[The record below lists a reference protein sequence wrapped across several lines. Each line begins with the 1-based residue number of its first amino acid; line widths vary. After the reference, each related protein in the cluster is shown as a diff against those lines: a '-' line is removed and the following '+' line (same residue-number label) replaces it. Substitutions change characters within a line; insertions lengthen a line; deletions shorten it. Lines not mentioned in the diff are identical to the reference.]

1 MRGSIRQRTEGGSWT
16 AYWFTTDPGTGK
28 RRQFSRGGFRIRGD
42 AQKHLNAVLAK
53 VDEGSWTPDTSV
65 TVKALLED
73 HWLPSVASTV
83 RPATRAQYQ
92 IVVDSWLVPNI
103 GGIKAKALTPADV
116 RKLQDT
122 LRTTKTSTGRAGL
135 SNRSIQ
141 LSVTLLKCA
150 LAWAA
155 HPDQRLLSR
164 NPLAGFKRPKA
175 DSRQMTAWS
184 IDEAKAFLAATADDR
199 LAAAWALFLSR
210 GLRRGELAGLKW
222 TALKGSKLEIALTRV
237 VVDGKAEESK
247 PKTAAGLRSID
258 LDADLI
264 SLLRTHKARQAAEKL
279 SAGTAYEDGGWI
291 FADELG
297 RPYHPDYFSTRF
309 ERLVADHGLRPI
321 RLHDLRHTTA
331 SLMLASGE
339 PVKIVQEL
347 LGHSSPTITLSI
359 YAHVLPGMAEDAG
372 AKLTSRLLG

>member
-1 MRGSIRQRTEGGSWT
+1 VRGSIRQRSEGGSWT

-28 RRQFSRGGFRIRGD
+28 RVQHSRGGFRIRGD

-83 RPATRAQYQ
+83 RTSTLAQYR

-155 HPDQRLLSR
+155 HPDQHLLSR

-175 DSRQMTAWS
+175 DSRQMTSWS

-222 TALKGSKLEIALTRV
+222 TTLKGPKLEIALTRV

-247 PKTAAGLRSID
+247 PKTAAGLRSVTLDDD
-258 LDADLI
+258 LL
-264 SLLRTHKARQAAEKL
+264 SLLRAHRARQAAEKL
-279 SAGTAYEDGGWI
+279 AAGTSYEDGGWI

-309 ERLVADHGLRPI
+309 ERLVAAHGLRSI

-339 PVKIVQEL
+339 PVKVVSEL
-347 LGHSSPTITLSI
+347 LGHANVSVTLST
-359 YAHVLPGMAEDAG
+359 YAHTMPGMAEDAG